1 MATQYQLPALT
12 LNFVDASGGEQ
23 TSLVRAVV
31 QGDKGKTQLF
41 SLWNGTAQWTGQPAE
56 LGFEASKP
64 DGNFV
69 DVRSG
74 YEQAGTGF
82 MLTIPDETFTK
93 DGRVICHVYAYDSDG
108 AIKAQSQAFN
118 YDVKKVLYYDGTSNS
133 ISKDLEGIIAQ
144 AKADLTNF
152 EAKITAVSTDDVI
165 KATQTQVLADIA
177 AWETST
183 KNYITGDFATLKD
196 QQQKFVT
203 IINNAQATYESLSAK
218 ALAMDSATDE
228 AKKQAGVAKD
238 AAADAVQAKEDAE
251 EVIKTTKA
259 AGVEAAKQAEVAK
272 TAAAEISSQAATVK
286 ATSDGLA
293 ALQPKLDNAQA
304 LINAATITD
313 PDLADW
319 VKQEAGE

>member
-41 SLWNGTAQWTGQPAE
+41 SLWNGTAQWTGQPSE

-74 YEQAGTGF
+74 YDQAGTGF

-108 AIKAQSQAFN
+108 AIKAQSQAFT

-183 KNYITGDFATLKD
+183 KNSIMGDFATLKD

-251 EVIKTTKA
+251 EVTKTTKA
-259 AGVEAAKQAEVAK
+259 AGDEAAEQAGAAK
-272 TAAAEISSQAATVK
+272 AAAKVITDQKAAIDTANASLTSLQTKIDAGIDTV
-286 ATSDGLA
+286 
-293 ALQPKLDNAQA
+293 
-304 LINAATITD
+304 NAATITD
-313 PDLADW
+313 ADLATW
-319 VKQEAGE
+319 IKEQAGE